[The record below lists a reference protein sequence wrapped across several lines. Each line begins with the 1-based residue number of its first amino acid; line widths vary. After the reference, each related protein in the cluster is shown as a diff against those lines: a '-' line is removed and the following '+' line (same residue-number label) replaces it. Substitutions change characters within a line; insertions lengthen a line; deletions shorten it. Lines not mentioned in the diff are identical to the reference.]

1 MLTQQSSAAKR
12 EVALKTLGQL
22 ASGTGYVM
30 APYMKYNKLL
40 DVILTLM
47 KTERLPSLRREVIKV
62 LGILG
67 AFDPHSDRV
76 AGKVGLSN
84 FEGCRR
90 CAAPVEYQ

>member
-1 MLTQQSSAAKR
+1 
-12 EVALKTLGQL
+12 
-22 ASGTGYVM
+22 M

-76 AGKVGLSN
+76 AGKVILW
-84 FEGCRR
+84 
-90 CAAPVEYQ
+90 